1 MKPSRLFSA
10 GWQAVMEG
18 VGHWTLPAWAVL
30 GPGRLA
36 PRWLWV
42 SSVDCAERQEP
53 LGKKLLSEKKLV
65 RPVTGKELGCS
76 FPLGRH
82 RHCFEF
88 SLSCLHL
95 SSLRYWR
102 DIRRS

>member
-10 GWQAVMEG
+10 GWQAMMEG
-18 VGHWTLPAWAVL
+18 AGHWTLPAWAVL

-42 SSVDCAERQEP
+42 GSVDCAERQEP
-53 LGKKLLSEKKLV
+53 PGKKLLSEKKLV

-76 FPLGRH
+76 FPLGREA
-82 RHCFEF
+82 RALFCVPVIV
-88 SLSCLHL
+88 
-95 SSLRYWR
+95 SSFIL
-102 DIRRS
+102 ITLLAGHT

>member
-18 VGHWTLPAWAVL
+18 AGHWTLPAWAVL

-42 SSVDCAERQEP
+42 GSVDCAKRQESP
-53 LGKKLLSEKKLV
+53 GKKLLSEKKLKDGGV
-65 RPVTGKELGCS
+65 SIHCCAFCRKGILWTVAGCLYEEDAEATG
-76 FPLGRH
+76 
-82 RHCFEF
+82 
-88 SLSCLHL
+88 
-95 SSLRYWR
+95 
-102 DIRRS
+102 